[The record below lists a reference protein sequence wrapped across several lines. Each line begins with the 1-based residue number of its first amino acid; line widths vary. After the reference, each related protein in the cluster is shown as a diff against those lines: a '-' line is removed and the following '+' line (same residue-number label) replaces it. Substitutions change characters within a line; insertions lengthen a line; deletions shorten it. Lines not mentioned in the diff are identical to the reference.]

1 MSTIAGDRNAFM
13 LRRIPMPPCQSRRT
27 FIKQGATATLGFA
40 LFPFS
45 RIQPATSFDVVIKG
59 GTLLDGTGA
68 PPWSADLGLI
78 GDAIAATG
86 SIAPEQGKIVI
97 DASGLHISPGF
108 IDIHTHS
115 DSSIL
120 RYPTADSRILQG
132 VTTEITGNCG
142 YAVAP
147 LTGEGVEEMR
157 KEMKGEYGLDIS
169 WTDVASYFEVL
180 ETMGMSVNH
189 ALLLGQGSL
198 RNNAIGPTDRPLT
211 DDELK
216 SVLRSLEEGMEQGAI
231 GLSTGLEYVP
241 GRFTPTEEII
251 AMARVV
257 GRSNGLYAS
266 HLRNEE
272 TALLA
277 AVDEAIQ
284 IGQTTGVRV
293 EISHL
298 KAAGG
303 PNWSKQRAALHL
315 IESARRDGID
325 VLADAYPYT
334 AYSTGLTIFMPAWAM
349 DGGWPA
355 LAKRL
360 EDPSDRGRIRDE
372 LIQRV
377 QEDPGDFNLIVIS
390 SLRTEAN
397 QPLVGKDLT
406 QIAEQWKVE
415 PIDALLRLVVEEEGS
430 VGFIGHGMSPDNV
443 ELVLSHPLVMVGSDG
458 GSMAPEGPAAKTRP
472 HPRSYGTFARILGHY
487 AREQKLF
494 DLPTAIKK
502 MTSMPADQTGLHD
515 RGRIARGK
523 KADLVIFNA
532 KTVKDVAT
540 FDDPHRFAIGIEH
553 VLVNGQIVV
562 ENSEHTGKRPG
573 KVLRKA

>member
-1 MSTIAGDRNAFM
+1 
-13 LRRIPMPPCQSRRT
+13 MPQSPSRRT
-27 FIKQGATATLGFA
+27 FIKKSAYATFGFA
-40 LFPFS
+40 VFPFS
-45 RIQPATSFDVVIKG
+45 RIQPVTSFDVVVKG
-59 GTLLDGTGA
+59 GTLLDGTGG
-68 PPWSADLGLI
+68 PPWPADLGLI
-78 GDAIAATG
+78 GDTIAATG
-86 SIAPEQGKIVI
+86 SIAPEQGKLVI
-97 DASGLHISPGF
+97 DASGFHVSPGF

-120 RYPTADSRILQG
+120 RYPTADSRIRQG

-147 LTGEGVEEMR
+147 LEGMGMEEMR
-157 KEMKGEYGLDIS
+157 KELKEEANVNIS
-169 WTDVASYFEVL
+169 WSSVASYFDVL
-180 ETMGMSVNH
+180 EKMGISVNH

-198 RNNAIGPTDRPLT
+198 RQNAIGPNDRPLT
-211 DDELK
+211 EDELK

-241 GRFTPTEEII
+241 GRFTPTDEII

-257 GRSNGLYAS
+257 GRSGGVYAS

-284 IGQTTGVRV
+284 IGQTAGVRV

-298 KAAGG
+298 KAAGR
-303 PNWSKQRAALHL
+303 PNWGKQQAALHL
-315 IESARRDGID
+315 IESARREGVD

-334 AYSTGLTIFMPAWAM
+334 AYSTGLTIFMPAWSM

-360 EDPSDRGRIRDE
+360 EDRSDRGRIRDE

-377 QEDPGDFNLIVIS
+377 KEDPGDFNLIVIS

-397 QPLVGKDLT
+397 QSLIGKDLM
-406 QIAEQWKVE
+406 QIGEQWKVE

-430 VGFIGHGMSPDNV
+430 VGFIGHGMSPNNV
-443 ELVLSHPLVMVGSDG
+443 ELVLSHPLVMIGSDG

-472 HPRSYGTFARILGHY
+472 HPRSYGTFPRVLGYY

-502 MTSMPADQTGLHD
+502 MTSMPADQTGLRD

-523 KADLVIFNA
+523 KANLVIFDAQN
-532 KTVKDVAT
+532 VKDVAT
-540 FDDPHRFAIGIEH
+540 FDDPHRFATGIQH
-553 VLVNGQIVV
+553 VLVNGQVVV
-562 ENSEHTGKRPG
+562 ENGEHTGKRPG
-573 KVLRKA
+573 KVLRKG